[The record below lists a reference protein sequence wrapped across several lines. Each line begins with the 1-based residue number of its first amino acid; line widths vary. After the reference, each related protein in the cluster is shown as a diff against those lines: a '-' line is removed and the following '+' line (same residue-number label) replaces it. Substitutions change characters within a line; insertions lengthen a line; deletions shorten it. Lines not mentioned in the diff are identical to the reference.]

1 MNIVPRA
8 VQKEIEAELD
18 NNKILLITGP
28 RQAGKSTLLGLLADK
43 VRKREGQKQV
53 GGIGSKDTLTAGAM
67 ADVNTAA
74 SQVFHYNFDRTADLE
89 FFSKQQ
95 KVEAFLSIR
104 SLKSRLYIFIDE
116 VQRKKDAGN
125 FFKYFYDAGLNVKFI
140 FSGSSSI
147 ELTDSF
153 GDALTGRKRVFYLY
167 PFGFK
172 EILGISAPEDPQ
184 LFIDLAEVGE
194 PSVQQKLET
203 ILEQSLIWGGYP
215 EVAQKQLE
223 NAKLKALSEL
233 YESYV
238 QRDVKDLLRVK
249 NVSGFNHMV
258 KLLAHQIGS
267 PLVAEDIVRQT
278 GLHAGTV
285 SSYLDILEG
294 TSILSHTE
302 NFNPDFDPKLPKSKF
317 YYFIDNGLRN
327 YALGQLQSGFRT
339 DYQQLAANLVFSELL
354 KLKQAGSGQNIYHYQ
369 TYSDNHI
376 DFVLT
381 DGLGGGATGG
391 LNGGNFTPIL
401 IRYQDNSTTLGKKVH
416 EFLAAKK
423 PEKLIIITRDLEET
437 LEVKGAQV
445 EFTPLSRFLLGMER
459 N

>member
-8 VQKEIEAELD
+8 VQKEIEAELE

-43 VRKREGQKQV
+43 VRKREGQK
-53 GGIGSKDTLTAGAM
+53 GSTESAAG
-67 ADVNTAA
+67 VNTGA
-74 SQVFHYNFDRTADLE
+74 SQVFHYNFDRTADLD

-184 LFIDLAEVGE
+184 LFIELAEVGE

-203 ILEQSLIWGGYP
+203 ILEQTLIWGGYP

-354 KLKQAGSGQNIYHYQ
+354 KRKQAGSGQNIYHYQ

-381 DGLGGGATGG
+381 DGLGGGTSGRTTSS
-391 LNGGNFTPIL
+391 LSRGNFTPIL

-437 LEVKGAQV
+437 QEVKGAQV
-445 EFTPLSRFLLGMER
+445 DFTPLGRFLL
-459 N
+459 NP